1 MLKSSSSSIT
11 RKGGSSSRVGSKGA
25 SSAGSIFDID
35 LEKDVSYIN
44 LTILD
49 ASQAV
54 EAMVKEKLAEKS
66 INNSKFF
73 SSIIRPPEKFRNKVH
88 DKIASAVANNIP
100 VSSIAKGLA
109 ESMPKLLM
117 YKIATKTGMKLA
129 AETVFVE
136 DSYVVIQFQIQYVD
150 SQKLIGLIKSKSKTS
165 SSSGSAEEV
174 NDDDD
179 DDDDSIDPDPKV
191 IDEWIQEQKELGLE
205 GGSEFFYDDY
215 GDDNKEGDTTSNS
228 NSNSNSNNN
237 INNNHNINN
246 SNSKDW
252 KMWIVDCLEWA
263 IQQLLPDR
271 TVKNLE
277 HDHLPAILQTKI
289 TEQMQSMMELKLAKK
304 NLEAD
309 ILVLPSKDQSRYF
322 FSNLITVRN
331 RQEQKEK

>member
-11 RKGGSSSRVGSKGA
+11 KKGGSSSRVGSNGA

-150 SQKLIGLIKSKSKTS
+150 SQKLIGLIKSKSKSKTS

-174 NDDDD
+174 NDDD

-205 GGSEFFYDDY
+205 GGSELFYDDD

-228 NSNSNSNNN
+228 NSNNN
-237 INNNHNINN
+237 ININHNINN

>member
-11 RKGGSSSRVGSKGA
+11 KKGGSSSRVGSNGA

-150 SQKLIGLIKSKSKTS
+150 SQKLIGLIKSKSKSKSKSKTS

-174 NDDDD
+174 NDDD

-228 NSNSNSNNN
+228 NSNNN
-237 INNNHNINN
+237 INHNINN